1 MESIPP
7 DNLES
12 GKTMASE
19 KKATPKAVPVP
30 APASKA
36 ETVTDKASP
45 VADKAAPAADAAA
58 APESGDKPS
67 GGSGYSRGEG
77 QKAVTQAY
85 KDNWNAIFGAS
96 AAKKPTK
103 KTATANK
110 SKTKKTKK
118 TPAKKAKAAKAKK
131 KKL

>member
-19 KKATPKAVPVP
+19 KKATPKA

-36 ETVTDKASP
+36 ETVADKASP

-58 APESGDKPS
+58 PAESGDKPS

-103 KTATANK
+103 KTATAK
-110 SKTKKTKK
+110 KTKTKK